1 MTYRHTNDIAPFC
14 VLASLSSCVLF
25 ASLVSADDWPQWLG
39 PERDGV
45 WRESGIIEEFPPHG
59 PPVRWR
65 TPIGGGFAGPAVVAD
80 RVYVTDRKV
89 GERERDPAKPF
100 ERGTVPGT
108 ERILCLDATD
118 GSVIWKHEYDCTYTV
133 SYPSGPRTTPLVSA
147 GKVYTL
153 GAEGHLFCFDAAT
166 GKVIWF
172 RELKKDYQIQ
182 SPVWGFSA
190 SPLLDGHCL
199 ICVVG
204 GPESVAVAFHKD
216 SGKEIWRALSA
227 IEPGYSPPMIYEAGG
242 KRQLIIWH
250 PEAVNSLDPQTG
262 KVYWTEPFE
271 VRAGLTIASPRKS
284 GNLLFVTSFYG
295 GPMMLRFDDSQATA
309 KLLWKGNSNSERK
322 TDKLHSIM
330 STPFI
335 QDGFIYGVCSYG
347 QLRCITTDSGE
358 RIWESL
364 EATGATGNTRSNI
377 DRWANAFLIK
387 NGDRFFLANEKGDLI
402 IAKLTPEGYQQLS
415 QTHLLKPTNSMPGR
429 DVVWSHPAFANRQA
443 YMRNDE
449 EIICVE
455 LAANPAS
462 E

>member
-1 MTYRHTNDIAPFC
+1 M
-14 VLASLSSCVLF
+14 
-25 ASLVSADDWPQWLG
+25 
-39 PERDGV
+39 
-45 WRESGIIEEFPPHG
+45 
-59 PPVRWR
+59 
-65 TPIGGGFAGPAVVAD
+65 
-80 RVYVTDRKV
+80 
-89 GERERDPAKPF
+89 
-100 ERGTVPGT
+100 
-108 ERILCLDATD
+108 
-118 GSVIWKHEYDCTYTV
+118 
-133 SYPSGPRTTPLVSA
+133 
-147 GKVYTL
+147 
-153 GAEGHLFCFDAAT
+153 
-166 GKVIWF
+166 IWF
-172 RELKKDYQIQ
+172 RELNKDYQIQ

-216 SGKEIWRALSA
+216 SGEEIWRALSP

-284 GNLLFVTSFYG
+284 ENLLFVTSFYE

-364 EATGATGNTRSNI
+364 EATGATGKHDNIIQRALSRADQLWISFIADGAHVPYPALGNYLRS
-377 DRWANAFLIK
+377 
-387 NGDRFFLANEKGDLI
+387 
-402 IAKLTPEGYQQLS
+402 AKLDRCVIVSDAICAAGLGPGRYPIGNQTVYVGEDRVPRADEGDQLVGSATSVSQMADNLRRHLQLSEDAIQQLTS
-415 QTHLLKPTNSMPGR
+415 IGPRAILQKG
-429 DVVWSHPAFANRQA
+429 
-443 YMRNDE
+443 
-449 EIICVE
+449 
-455 LAANPAS
+455 
-462 E
+462 